1 MNHHASLWLATIVLG
16 FGLSGCAKEPEPA
29 TATTETAKTEST
41 PTPGESIANEG
52 GTTTYYGADEEQTQ
66 PANN

>member
-1 MNHHASLWLATIVLG
+1 MNYHASALLATIVLG

-29 TATTETAKTEST
+29 ATAETAETDAT
-41 PTPGESIANEG
+41 PTPGESIASEG
-52 GTTTYYGADEEQTQ
+52 GTTTYYGGNEEQTQ